1 MAVQTLLF
9 AFSLAN
15 YMILVS
21 FMGKQ
26 AGIPKYNSNHLQL
39 LALKAVWLNA
49 LDNTLRI
56 ILTFT
61 PHPNSQSHILRG
73 WGGQP

>member
-9 AFSLAN
+9 AFSLAK

-26 AGIPKYNSNHLQL
+26 AGIPKYNSNNLPL
-39 LALKAVWLNA
+39 LALRAVWLNA

-56 ILTFT
+56 ILTFFT
-61 PHPNSQSHILRG
+61 PNSQSHILRG

>member
-9 AFSLAN
+9 AFSLAK

-26 AGIPKYNSNHLQL
+26 AGILKYNSNNLPL
-39 LALKAVWLNA
+39 LALRAVWLNA
-49 LDNTLRI
+49 LDNTLKI

-61 PHPNSQSHILRG
+61 LHPNFQSHILRG

>member
-1 MAVQTLLF
+1 VAVQTLLF

-26 AGIPKYNSNHLQL
+26 AGIPKYNSNNLQL
-39 LALKAVWLNA
+39 LGLRAVWLNA
-49 LDNTLRI
+49 LNNSLRI
-56 ILTFT
+56 ILTFI
-61 PHPNSQSHILRG
+61 PNSQSHILRG